1 MTPKAL
7 HIDPIRHVVWKGDR
21 LEVLDQRLLP
31 RKVARV
37 TCRDAAQVAA
47 MSRAASR
54 MAEERFSERLCIE
67 PYLALFEELGGRRR

>member
-1 MTPKAL
+1 
-7 HIDPIRHVVWKGDR
+7 
-21 LEVLDQRLLP
+21 
-31 RKVARV
+31 
-37 TCRDAAQVAA
+37 